1 MFGNIFGACLNN
13 KAQMDAMAA
22 ARLAAEMRAMQ
33 EQQMVLHKAMTVAG
47 AKMVIMKP
55 DGTIVPI
62 YD

>member
-1 MFGNIFGACLNN
+1 MFGNIFGSYMNH
-13 KAQMDAMAA
+13 KAQMDAAMAA
-22 ARLAAEMRAMQ
+22 RRSAEMQAER
-33 EQQMVLHKAMTVAG
+33 EQQMVLHEAMTVAG

>member
-1 MFGNIFGACLNN
+1 MFGNIFGTYLNQ
-13 KAQMDAMAA
+13 KAQMDAAIAA
-22 ARLAAEMRAMQ
+22 QRRAAMQ
-33 EQQMVLHKAMTVAG
+33 AMATEQRTLREAMTVAG

>member
-1 MFGNIFGACLNN
+1 MFGNIFGAYISN
-13 KAQMDAMAA
+13 KAQVDAAIAA
-22 ARLAAEMRAMQ
+22 HQRAEMQAMQ
-33 EQQMVLHKAMTVAG
+33 DQQMILHKAMTVAG